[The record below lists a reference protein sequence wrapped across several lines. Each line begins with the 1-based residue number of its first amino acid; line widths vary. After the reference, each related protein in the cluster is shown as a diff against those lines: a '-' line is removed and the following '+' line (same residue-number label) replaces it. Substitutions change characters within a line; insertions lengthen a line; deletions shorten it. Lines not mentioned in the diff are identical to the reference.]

1 VISVIG
7 KIKAR
12 QYDDPKI
19 GAEVYQYDIWRS
31 VFSNI
36 RQTSGKN
43 LGVMRGYM
51 TES

>member
-1 VISVIG
+1 MTL
-7 KIKAR
+7 KPAR
-12 QYDDPKI
+12 K
-19 GAEVYQYDIWRS
+19 VNQYDIWRS

-43 LGVMRGYM
+43 QGVMWGYM